1 MDESN
6 NETGGESGEQDGWP
20 ARKVVQLS
28 THRFEAQSLYLWRCC
43 QCDGYFTG
51 VRPLSALGN
60 SIDDVLG
67 HFTDAI
73 DSTLPAES
81 KTNRDQ
87 TSIDEIEVVVGLAIR
102 PYNEIDRAADRLVN
116 EIPCACEFH
125 ES

>member
-43 QCDGYFTG
+43 QCDGYFKAAQPFLT
-51 VRPLSALGN
+51 LGN
-60 SIDDVLG
+60 SIDDILG

-73 DSTLPAES
+73 DSALPDEPQP
-81 KTNRDQ
+81 NRDQ
-87 TSIDEIEVVVGLAIR
+87 NRFEEIEVVVGLAIR